1 MDLFSFSLSLVLL
14 TELFLIE
21 MEWAKR
27 TCTTVIYFCIFQ
39 RHVSSSSF
47 SINRYFWA
55 SLNMMMSNFIVR
67 CFIYFYVCV
76 YICFLVWWH
85 FNQVCKKLIQ
95 KDRMSSHFLWSS
107 KILFHARFSIKSQ
120 FEKLRWT
127 EHCTPKYE
135 RKNYYN
141 RLLVY
146 ISPTCARHTE
156 ENAIDRLKNDKP
168 RENSIFRGIKSVTA
182 VNLLSTRRG
191 EARGVKISAEKLCS
205 RERERSRA
213 GCLLRNSRGET
224 KITGTEP
231 GGKANTPY
239 P

>member
-1 MDLFSFSLSLVLL
+1 MGETNVYHGYIFLHFWTTRFFFFFSFSQLIGSFEHHWIWWWVTLLSDVLS
-14 TELFLIE
+14 
-21 MEWAKR
+21 
-27 TCTTVIYFCIFQ
+27 IFT
-39 RHVSSSSF
+39 
-47 SINRYFWA
+47 
-55 SLNMMMSNFIVR
+55 
-67 CFIYFYVCV
+67 YVYI

-156 ENAIDRLKNDKP
+156 GNSMDGLKNDKP

>member
-1 MDLFSFSLSLVLL
+1 MY
-14 TELFLIE
+14 
-21 MEWAKR
+21 
-27 TCTTVIYFCIFQ
+27 IYIYVFWYDDI
-39 RHVSSSSF
+39 
-47 SINRYFWA
+47 SIKFVKN
-55 SLNMMMSNFIVR
+55 
-67 CFIYFYVCV
+67 
-76 YICFLVWWH
+76 
-85 FNQVCKKLIQ
+85 LIQ

-156 ENAIDRLKNDKP
+156 GNSMDGLKNDKP

-182 VNLLSTRRG
+182 LNLLSTRRG
-191 EARGVKISAEKLCS
+191 EGRKNLGRKTRLTRARTIACRLSAKKQ
-205 RERERSRA
+205 
-213 GCLLRNSRGET
+213 SRGNENYGDWAGRKSQYSISLNQRDKSPNWT
-224 KITGTEP
+224 SNDR
-231 GGKANTPY
+231 KAFGRCNSLRWEI
-239 P
+239 

>member
-1 MDLFSFSLSLVLL
+1 MGETNVYHGYIFLHFSTTRFFFFFSFSQLIGSFEHHWIWWWVTLLSDVL
-14 TELFLIE
+14 F
-21 MEWAKR
+21 
-27 TCTTVIYFCIFQ
+27 IFT
-39 RHVSSSSF
+39 
-47 SINRYFWA
+47 
-55 SLNMMMSNFIVR
+55 
-67 CFIYFYVCV
+67 CV
-76 YICFLVWWH
+76 YIYVFWYDDISIKFVK
-85 FNQVCKKLIQ
+85 NLIQ
-95 KDRMSSHFLWSS
+95 KNRMSSHFLWSS

-120 FEKLRWT
+120 FENRWT
-127 EHCTPKYE
+127 EYCTPKYE

>member
-1 MDLFSFSLSLVLL
+1 
-14 TELFLIE
+14 
-21 MEWAKR
+21 
-27 TCTTVIYFCIFQ
+27 
-39 RHVSSSSF
+39 
-47 SINRYFWA
+47 
-55 SLNMMMSNFIVR
+55 
-67 CFIYFYVCV
+67 
-76 YICFLVWWH
+76 
-85 FNQVCKKLIQ
+85 
-95 KDRMSSHFLWSS
+95 MSSHFLWSS

-182 VNLLSTRRG
+182 LNLLSTRRG
-191 EARGVKISAEKLCS
+191 EGRKNLGRKTLLTRARTIACRLSAKKQSRGNENYGDWAGRKSQYSISLNQRDKSPNWTSNDRKAFGRCNGLRMRDIATFKKEEERKPRRSTLCS
-205 RERERSRA
+205 PASYA
-213 GCLLRNSRGET
+213 LGFFNIGWNNWSGM
-224 KITGTEP
+224 EP
-231 GGKANTPY
+231 GLWSKRGGGGRAEEEMV
-239 P
+239 

>member
-1 MDLFSFSLSLVLL
+1 MNDTFLLLLFQLIGTFEHHWIWWWVTLLLDVLSI
-14 TELFLIE
+14 F
-21 MEWAKR
+21 
-27 TCTTVIYFCIFQ
+27 TCIYTYIYVFWYDDI
-39 RHVSSSSF
+39 
-47 SINRYFWA
+47 SIKFVKN
-55 SLNMMMSNFIVR
+55 
-67 CFIYFYVCV
+67 
-76 YICFLVWWH
+76 
-85 FNQVCKKLIQ
+85 LIQ
-95 KDRMSSHFLWSS
+95 KNRMSSHFLWSS